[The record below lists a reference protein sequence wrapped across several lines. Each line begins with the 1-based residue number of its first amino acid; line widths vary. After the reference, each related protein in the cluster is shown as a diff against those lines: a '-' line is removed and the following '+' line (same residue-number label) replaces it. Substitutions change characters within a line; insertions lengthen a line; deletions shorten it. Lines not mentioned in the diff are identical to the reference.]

1 MAALKQNTG
10 YDYLGMGVAI
20 FGVSVPVIVLG
31 PILVWLFGV
40 YFKSGCRPQV
50 GEPNHRIYSASC
62 PRTWVGIFSAMPSCR
77 RSPWAWDPQP
87 SSQD

>member
-1 MAALKQNTG
+1 MALTIALVIGMPLGIMAALKQNTG

-40 YFKSGCRPQV
+40 
-50 GEPNHRIYSASC
+50 
-62 PRTWVGIFSAMPSCR
+62 
-77 RSPWAWDPQP
+77 
-87 SSQD
+87 